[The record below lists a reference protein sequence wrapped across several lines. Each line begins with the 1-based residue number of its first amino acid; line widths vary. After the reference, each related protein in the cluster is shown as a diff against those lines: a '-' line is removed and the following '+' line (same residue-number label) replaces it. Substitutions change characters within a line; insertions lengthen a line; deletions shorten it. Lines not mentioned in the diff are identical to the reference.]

1 MPLVAVY
8 DANVL
13 YPELLRH
20 VLFRVAQAGLVRA
33 KWTEEILDEM
43 FRNLKNNRPDL
54 DADKLDLMRAK
65 MRTSVRDWR
74 IAGHESIIECLELPD
89 PDDRHVLAAAIRAK
103 AQCIVTANL
112 RDFPREDLEPWNV
125 AAIHPDDF
133 LEARISEAPETV
145 YGIIEKISSLCR
157 RPPLSAADVIDTLA
171 KTQMPNSVKA
181 LRRLDVRIV
190 RQAGRDAVPGRQS
203 PPGDSGD

>member
-1 MPLVAVY
+1 M
-8 DANVL
+8 
-13 YPELLRH
+13 
-20 VLFRVAQAGLVRA
+20 LFRVAQAGLVRA

-54 DADKLDLMRAK
+54 DADKLDVMRAK

-74 IAGHESIIECLELPD
+74 VAGYEPIVASLELPD
-89 PDDRHVLAAAIRAK
+89 PGDRHVLAAAIRAK

-112 RDFPREDLEPWNV
+112 RDFPREALEPWNV
-125 AAIHPDDF
+125 EAVHPDDF

-145 YGIIEKISSLCR
+145 YGIIEKISNLCR
-157 RPPLSAADVIDTLA
+157 RPPLSTADVIETLA
-171 KTQMPNSVKA
+171 KTQMPNSVEA

-190 RQAGRDAVPGRQS
+190 RQVDRVSVPGRQN
-203 PPGDSGD
+203 PPGDPGV